1 MIGER
6 IGMGA
11 LAVEFLLGQLDG
23 AAVAG
28 GLLGFA
34 VLFSLL
40 ALVGR
45 ACHLVRYSMMF
56 FLFRWGGRWD
66 GVSIIEFRVL

>member
-1 MIGER
+1 
-6 IGMGA
+6 MGA
-11 LAVEFLLGQLDG
+11 LAVEFLLGQLDR
-23 AAVAG
+23 ATLVG

-45 ACHLVRYSMMF
+45 ACHFVRYSMMF
-56 FLFRWGGRWD
+56 FFDSGGY
-66 GVSIIEFRVL
+66 VLMIVESRKEL